1 MATSLNGPKTK
12 GEEEIDRGLK
22 RRRGGWRKR
31 KRGRD
36 VSQGVGAGNNGQS
49 GAVLLSNQ
57 NPVEQLQ

>member
-12 GEEEIDRGLK
+12 GEGEMDRGLK
-22 RRRGGWRKR
+22 RRRGRRKR

-36 VSQGVGAGNNGQS
+36 VSQGVSAGNNGQS